1 MSSPAEQPTLYL
13 LCIHSTIRTLAW
25 RWRDRFGKGHQT
37 ALRSYFFFYILLH
50 QSHSAVLV
58 RHCRML
64 PCRRAPQY
72 AAPRRIDAA
81 LHAALL
87 VYTTMPSAALRCWHG
102 RQCSTL
108 LLRLPFAIEECAIWL
123 ILTADSG
130 YNAVQ
135 FKQLK

>member
-64 PCRRAPQY
+64 PCCAHCTT
-72 AAPRRIDAA
+72 PRRIDAA

-87 VYTTMPSAALRCWHG
+87 VYTTMPSAALRRWSG
-102 RQCSTL
+102 RRQCSTL

-123 ILTADSG
+123 ILLLIL
-130 YNAVQ
+130 VIH

>member
-64 PCRRAPQY
+64 PCCARRAT
-72 AAPRRIDAA
+72 PRRIDAA

-87 VYTTMPSAALRCWHG
+87 VYTTMPSAAPQCWHG

-108 LLRLPFAIEECAIWL
+108 LLRLSFAIEECAIWL

-130 YNAVQ
+130 YTAVQ